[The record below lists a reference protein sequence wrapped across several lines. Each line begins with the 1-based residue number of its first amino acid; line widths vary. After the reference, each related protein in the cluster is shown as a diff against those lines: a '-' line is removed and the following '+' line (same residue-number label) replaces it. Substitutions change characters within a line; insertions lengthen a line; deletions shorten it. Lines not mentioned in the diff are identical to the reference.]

1 MFASSLQLVRIRTLA
16 VNRYASSIEPRRSN
30 CRSYTVTEEYG
41 RPEDR
46 QGGLERVDLPR
57 DWFFY
62 TYRVTVVE
70 TDRSDPPARRLILF
84 TFAGAYQDYRYWLT
98 EVPYLPASKY
108 GAPAGSDPLADNP
121 LDSEQPETEE
131 EAAASSYMLNDT
143 IAEGC
148 IEAAVK
154 VAPT

>member
-1 MFASSLQLVRIRTLA
+1 MR
-16 VNRYASSIEPRRSN
+16 RRSN
-30 CRSYTVTEEYG
+30 HGEAIAVRTRSPKNVGDLKTVKV
-41 RPEDR
+41 DR
-46 QGGLERVDLPR
+46 ERVDLPR

-62 TYRVTVVE
+62 THRLTVVE

-84 TFAGAYQDYRYWLT
+84 TFAGAYQDYRYWFT